1 MIKDLDPRIWT
12 MHWGRTF
19 RVINFQQLL
28 QTPGFFLL
36 RREEDTKHQ
45 ISIFTTA
52 DDATCVVGVNS
63 DIYEQATNQARRGNP
78 IHDPQSMR
86 EFLKTIGLRL
96 DRPDRFFYANE
107 IDFRPNPVPDGVE
120 VRPLKE
126 SDRLAF
132 EEITQATSQED
143 LEAGFV
149 ELDHT
154 LVFGV
159 FIQEKMVSRAS
170 AFSFDQE
177 EWIYDVGYV
186 TRPDYRGQGFGAMCA
201 SELTKQIFSMKKIP
215 QIHVIPQRT
224 ASLQIAKTLG
234 YTFYGTWEYDEEAN
248 SPPK

>member
-1 MIKDLDPRIWT
+1 MIKDLDPRILT

-19 RVINFQQLL
+19 RLSNFQQLL
-28 QTPGFFLL
+28 QTPGFFLQ

-45 ISIFTTA
+45 VSIFTTA
-52 DDATCVVGVNS
+52 DDATCVVCLNS
-63 DIYEQATNQARRGNP
+63 AIYEQAMNQARLGNP
-78 IHDPQSMR
+78 IHDLQDMR

-107 IDFRPNPVPDGVE
+107 TDFRPKPVPDGVV

-132 EEITQATSQED
+132 EEMTQDTSQED

-149 ELDHT
+149 ELVHT
-154 LVFGV
+154 LVFGA

-170 AFSFDQE
+170 AFAFDQE

-186 TRPDYRGQGFGAMCA
+186 THPDYRNQGFGAMCA
-201 SELTKQIFSMKKIP
+201 SELTKRIFTIDKTP
-215 QIHVIPQRT
+215 QIRAEPQRM

-234 YTFYGTWEYDEEAN
+234 YTFYGTWEYDEEED
-248 SPPK
+248 